1 MAKIVVGVDGS
12 AGAEKALRW
21 ACDEARL
28 RETTL
33 HVVHAWTV
41 PLLAAIPD
49 ASVLGVPR
57 PGPSDE
63 DVFEHLRRAAQEV
76 LDSCVQR
83 ALAHEPCAEVTLEK
97 ELVEGQPVPSL
108 LEATRDADLL
118 VVGSRGLG
126 GFQGLLLGSVS
137 AQCGQHAHCPVVIV
151 PEVTSPEQE

>member
-1 MAKIVVGVDGS
+1 MARIVVGVDGS

-21 ACDEARL
+21 ACDEARR
-28 RETTL
+28 REATL

-57 PGPSDE
+57 PGPSDQ
-63 DVFEHLRRAAQEV
+63 DVFEHLRRSAEEV
-76 LDSCVQR
+76 LDSCVER
-83 ALAHEPCAEVTLEK
+83 ALAYEPCTEATLEK
-97 ELVEGQPVPSL
+97 ELVEGQPAPSL
-108 LEATRDADLL
+108 IEAARDADLL

-137 AQCGQHAHCPVVIV
+137 AQCVQHATCPVVAV
-151 PEVTSPEQE
+151 PQ